1 MKVRSCF
8 INLIFYNRV
17 TYLEDEVKAVDIVY
31 LDFSKAFDT
40 AFNSILLEKL
50 AAHGLGRCTL
60 PGQNLAGWPGP
71 DSGGEWSSIQLA
83 VYASGV
89 PQGVSVWSG
98 PDFYFS

>member
-50 AAHGLGRCTL
+50 AAHGLGRYTL
-60 PGQNLAGWPGP
+60 CWVQNWIEGWA
-71 DSGGEWSSIQLA
+71 QRM
-83 VYASGV
+83 VVSGV
-89 PQGVSVWSG
+89 KHSW
-98 PDFYFS
+98 